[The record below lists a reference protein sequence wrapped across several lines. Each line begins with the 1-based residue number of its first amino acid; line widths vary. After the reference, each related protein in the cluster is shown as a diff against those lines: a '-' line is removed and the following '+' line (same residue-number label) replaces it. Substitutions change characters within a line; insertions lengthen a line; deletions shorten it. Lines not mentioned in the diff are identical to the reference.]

1 MDIRILKY
9 FLTVAREGNITKAAE
24 KLHITQPT
32 LSRQITELE
41 KELGTTLFIRGNRK
55 VTLTTGGIL
64 YQQRVQE
71 IVSLLS
77 KAEQDITEYG
87 NTVGGTVTIG
97 CVETTASLLL
107 PDAIETFS
115 SEFPMVRYELYT
127 AYGDD
132 IRDKIDSG
140 HLDIGIFVE
149 PVETAKYDTFPLPIS
164 DVWGVLMRRDDPLAK
179 KEYISID
186 DIAGLPLLL
195 PNRRIISDEIE
206 SWFGKK
212 ANSLNVLAHYNLIN
226 NTILLVERGL
236 GYALSLRG
244 ASLIR
249 LNTSLLFV
257 PLTPE
262 RKAGHVLA
270 WRKNRL
276 FSQAASL
283 FREHIINTLNA

>member
-41 KELGTTLFIRGNRK
+41 KALGTTLFIRGSRN
-55 VTLTTGGIL
+55 VTLTAGGFI
-64 YQQRVQE
+64 YQQRIQE
-71 IVSLLS
+71 IIALLD
-77 KAEQDITEYG
+77 KAQQDIVEYN
-87 NTVGGTVTIG
+87 NTVGGTVSIG

-107 PDAIETFS
+107 PDVIETFGI
-115 SEFPMVRYELYT
+115 EYPMVRYEIYT
-127 AYGDD
+127 ANGDD

-140 HLDIGIFVE
+140 YLDVGILVE
-149 PVETAKYDTFPLPIS
+149 PVETAKYETFALPIN
-164 DVWGVLMRRDDPLAK
+164 DVWGVLMRKDDPLASR
-179 KEYISID
+179 EHICIE
-186 DIAGLPLLL
+186 DIADLPLFMSR
-195 PNRRIISDEIE
+195 RRIIIDEIE

-212 ANSLNVLAHYNLIN
+212 AGSLNVLAHHNLIT
-226 NTILLVERGL
+226 NTMLLVERGL
-236 GYALSLRG
+236 GYALSLHG

-249 LNTSLLFV
+249 SNTNLHFV
-257 PLTPE
+257 PLKPE
-262 RKAGHVLA
+262 RKAGHMLA

-283 FREHIINTLNA
+283 FREHIINTFPT